1 MRGRKPIPTHL
12 KVLRGNPGHQ
22 ALRPEHEPDYL
33 SADQVGY
40 RGRETTIWDMHQVE
54 LPPWP

>member
-22 ALRPEHEPDYL
+22 ALRPELEPTL
-33 SADQVGY
+33 LWPILGY
-40 RGRETTIWDMHQVE
+40 NAVNFRY
-54 LPPWP
+54 

>member
-22 ALRPEHEPDYL
+22 ALRPELEPTL
-33 SADQVGY
+33 
-40 RGRETTIWDMHQVE
+40 
-54 LPPWP
+54 LWPGESGEENHAATRLAR